1 MSAGLRLLVMRHGPA
16 EAAGPAG
23 DAARALSVEGRER
36 MRLGLA
42 ALARIL
48 PAPRRIYTSPLVRA
62 RQTAELL
69 AAAFD
74 ADSPVVTP
82 LLAPGFDRARLIG
95 ELARAALEPLAI
107 VGHEPDLSGFVAS
120 ALGASGS
127 VEFDKGSACLLEM
140 LDAHRAV
147 LRALYPLEA
156 MTRLARPG

>member
-1 MSAGLRLLVMRHGPA
+1 MTAGLRLLVMRHGPA

-23 DAARALSVEGRER
+23 DAGRALSVEGRER

-48 PAPRRIYTSPLVRA
+48 PAPRRIYTSPLLRA

-82 LLAPGFDRARLIG
+82 LLAPGFDRRRLLD
-95 ELARAALEPLAI
+95 ELARAALAPLAI
-107 VGHEPDLSGFVAS
+107 VAHEPDVSGLVAW
-120 ALGASGS
+120 ALGTSGG
-127 VEFDKGSACLLEM
+127 VEFDKGSACLLEIR
-140 LDAHRAV
+140 DAHRAV
-147 LRALYPLEA
+147 LHALYPLEA
-156 MTRLARPG
+156 MTRLARSG